1 MTKTPYTPRPGS
13 MPSLLMQHLQQHPAA
28 AFTSAAI
35 SLKFGGNA
43 SAVQTALAPAV
54 AAQLL
59 CRARN
64 GQPQRQH
71 HYTAGPKLASFDLT
85 PPPKALKAA
94 KATPAPKA
102 TSVPAP
108 TTDALRGY
116 GVYCAQSDTVTLN
129 ASQREHL
136 CLVIGAHVLAA
147 NAQLAAAEA
156 TPS

>member
-1 MTKTPYTPRPGS
+1 MTKTPYIPRPGS
-13 MPSLLMQHLQQHPAA
+13 MPSLLMKHLQQHPGA

-43 SAVQTALAPAV
+43 AAVQTALSPAV
-54 AAQLL
+54 ASQLL

-64 GQPQRQH
+64 GQPRRQYL
-71 HYTAGPKLASFDLT
+71 YTAGPELASFDLT
-85 PPPKALKAA
+85 PQPKAA
-94 KATPAPKA
+94 KATPPLKA
-102 TSVPAP
+102 EPVPAP

-129 ASQREHL
+129 AAQREHL

-147 NAQLAAAEA
+147 SAQLAAAEA